1 MIDITHKLVK
11 EIMDCLKKQC
21 IKFTNTEKKEQLKET
36 EFPWNPDEKIA
47 VYFTKLHK
55 KKERFE
61 KIGISWDDTQKVTR
75 EVDEIY
81 TSRQMG

>member
-1 MIDITHKLVK
+1 M
-11 EIMDCLKKQC
+11 
-21 IKFTNTEKKEQLKET
+21 KET

-61 KIGISWDDTQKVTR
+61 KIGISWDDTQKVTL